1 MACTTKLMQVCH
13 TWEWSPTQIFPVVR
27 KVCCR
32 WPPAVDQTRNLL
44 DFLVAMFLG
53 GIQHAIMVTTFLRS
67 DTLLL
72 LVFVC
77 QLFEGGVYKKKC
89 IELSFTLLINLWYWQ
104 SANLYQQ
111 WLTGERPAVFSNYCN
126 CSPVLCCAFSF
137 FSASSSFLAFFT
149 FCIDFEIVV
158 VI

>member
-111 WLTGERPAVFSNYCN
+111 WLTGERPAVFSITVTALRY
-126 CSPVLCCAFSF
+126 SAVLSAFSVPLHPF
-137 FSASSSFLAFFT
+137 WPSLHSVLT
-149 FCIDFEIVV
+149 LK
-158 VI
+158 

>member
-1 MACTTKLMQVCH
+1 M
-13 TWEWSPTQIFPVVR
+13 
-27 KVCCR
+27 
-32 WPPAVDQTRNLL
+32 DQTRNLL

-53 GIQHAIMVTTFLRS
+53 GIQHAIMVTIFLRS

-77 QLFEGGVYKKKC
+77 QLIEGGVYKKKC

-111 WLTGERPAVFSNYCN
+111 
-126 CSPVLCCAFSF
+126 
-137 FSASSSFLAFFT
+137 
-149 FCIDFEIVV
+149 
-158 VI
+158 